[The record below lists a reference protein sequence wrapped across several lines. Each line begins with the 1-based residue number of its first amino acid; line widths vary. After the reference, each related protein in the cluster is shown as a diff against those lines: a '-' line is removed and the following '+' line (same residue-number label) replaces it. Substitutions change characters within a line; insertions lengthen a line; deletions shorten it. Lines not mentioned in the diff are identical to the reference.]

1 MSSHLR
7 RLRKAYRISQQKLA
21 EASGVDQSNISNI
34 ERTQRL
40 PNVHI
45 AMRLARALSKL
56 TGKQVLVDD
65 IFPLE
70 DEDGGQ
76 PRPGGTP
83 K

>member
-1 MSSHLR
+1 MSTHLR
-7 RLRKAYRISQQKLA
+7 RLRKASRISQQRLA
-21 EASGVDQSNISNI
+21 KASGVDQSTISNI

-56 TGKQVLVDD
+56 TGKPVQVDD

-70 DEDGGQ
+70 DEEGDHPS
-76 PRPGGTP
+76 PRGTP